1 MKRMIWLCLLLLAL
15 FAPARAE
22 DTLGVCVD
30 GTRTEMDREAY
41 LVGAVAAEMP
51 ASYALEALK
60 AQAVAARTR
69 AVAGT
74 CASHPGADICT
85 DSGCCQ
91 GYLDEAAQEARWGGE
106 TAYWRARIV
115 QAVEETRGVIMTWEG
130 RPIEVLYHAVSG
142 GQTEDVE
149 LVYSQA
155 LPYLRSVPSPG
166 EETASGYESVQTFSH
181 GELVALF
188 PEQAVEGRVALE
200 VLERSDSGRVLW
212 LSVGGRAME
221 GRTLRSVL
229 GLKSTNF
236 QIVDNGDTVT
246 FLQRGYGHGVGMSQ
260 AGANAM
266 AQAGARWDEILLHY
280 YTGVAL
286 TALGE

>member
-22 DTLGVCVD
+22 DTLWVCVD
-30 GTRTEMDREAY
+30 GTLTEMDREAY

-212 LSVGGRAME
+212 LSVGGPRHGRPHAAQRAGPE
-221 GRTLRSVL
+221 EHQFSNRR
-229 GLKSTNF
+229 
-236 QIVDNGDTVT
+236 
-246 FLQRGYGHGVGMSQ
+246 QRGYGNVFAARLWARGGHEPGRRQRHG
-260 AGANAM
+260 AG
-266 AQAGARWDEILLHY
+266 RR
-280 YTGVAL
+280 
-286 TALGE
+286 ALG